1 MVYFSLSAGLS
12 VEVIKHDKKVHSVTK
27 QPLPTT
33 SKNINSEQL
42 LNDLHYQQSKQIIQS
57 LLNKGL
63 ISTTE
68 FNEIDTLNKQS
79 FPPLSRPGNIDTSKF

>member
-1 MVYFSLSAGLS
+1 MV
-12 VEVIKHDKKVHSVTK
+12 KKVQPVTN
-27 QPLPTT
+27 QPIITT
-33 SKNINSEQL
+33 NKNISSEQL

-68 FNEIDTLNKQS
+68 FEDIDTLNKQS
-79 FPPLSRPGNIDTSKF
+79 FSPLLGPGNVDTSGL

>member
-1 MVYFSLSAGLS
+1 MV
-12 VEVIKHDKKVHSVTK
+12 KKVQPVTN
-27 QPLPTT
+27 QPIITT
-33 SKNINSEQL
+33 NKNISSEQL

-68 FNEIDTLNKQS
+68 FEDIDTLNKQT
-79 FPPLSRPGNIDTSKF
+79 FPPLLGPGSVDTSRF

>member
-1 MVYFSLSAGLS
+1 M
-12 VEVIKHDKKVHSVTK
+12 TK
-27 QPLPTT
+27 QVKEVTHQPLTSINTT
-33 SKNINSEQL
+33 ILQKQL

-79 FPPLSRPGNIDTSKF
+79 FPPLLGPGNIDTSKF

>member
-1 MVYFSLSAGLS
+1 MV
-12 VEVIKHDKKVHSVTK
+12 KKVQPVTH
-27 QPLPTT
+27 QPLIT
-33 SKNINSEQL
+33 SKNISSEQL

-79 FPPLSRPGNIDTSKF
+79 FPPLLGPGNIDTSKF

>member
-1 MVYFSLSAGLS
+1 MV
-12 VEVIKHDKKVHSVTK
+12 KKVQPVTH
-27 QPLPTT
+27 QPRRTT
-33 SKNINSEQL
+33 KKNISSEQL

-68 FNEIDTLNKQS
+68 FEDIDTLNKQT
-79 FPPLSRPGNIDTSKF
+79 FPPLLGPGSVDTSKF

>member
-1 MVYFSLSAGLS
+1 MV
-12 VEVIKHDKKVHSVTK
+12 KKVQPVTH
-27 QPLPTT
+27 QSLITT
-33 SKNINSEQL
+33 NKNISSEQL

-68 FNEIDTLNKQS
+68 FEDIDTLNKQT
-79 FPPLSRPGNIDTSKF
+79 FPSLLGPGSVDTSKF

>member
-1 MVYFSLSAGLS
+1 M
-12 VEVIKHDKKVHSVTK
+12 TK

-57 LLNKGL
+57 LLNKEL

-79 FPPLSRPGNIDTSKF
+79 FPPLLGPGNIDTSKF